1 MKANVPGFTIT
12 REMVEQAKHEKERLE
27 GEIADLQRKLSLVT
41 QFLRMATAYHQ
52 DEVDPEVTE
61 TSGEKRDPEG
71 PAQEPAQ
78 EEIDPSNMMAAI
90 ARIANDS
97 TKPLTKPELKGKLI
111 EFGIKENRLGSY
123 FYVAIDR
130 LKEKERICV
139 LDDGRV
145 WRAPPKN

>member
-1 MKANVPGFTIT
+1 MKANTPGFTIT
-12 REMVEQAKHEKERLE
+12 PEMLDQAKHEKERLE
-27 GEIADLQRKLSLVT
+27 GEISDRQRKLGLVT
-41 QFLRMATAYHQ
+41 QFLRMAAAYHQ
-52 DEVDPEVTE
+52 NEDAAETTE
-61 TSGEKRDPEG
+61 ITEEKFVISE
-71 PAQEPAQ
+71 EPK
-78 EEIDPSNMMAAI
+78 EETDPSNMMAAI

-97 TKPLTKPELKGKLI
+97 TKPMTKPELKAKLI